1 MPSLGTAITMRLS
14 AVRSKLLVMP
24 VGLPL
29 LSTARAAKMRGD
41 AAAAGELTVAAA
53 GDAAADALDTGCAGA
68 RLDALRAGA
77 EGVELPQATMAAAA
91 AATAA
96 PRHLSTVTTG

>member
-14 AVRSKLLVMP
+14 VVRSKLLVMP

-29 LSTARAAKMRGD
+29 LSTARAAKMPGD
-41 AAAAGELTVAAA
+41 VATA
-53 GDAAADALDTGCAGA
+53 GDVAADALDTGCAGA

-77 EGVELPQATMAAAA
+77 EGVELPQATMATAA